1 MKKIIV
7 RLKDGTIYSFTREY
21 LWLNADELNDTR
33 KRFIQLITDIEDLYV
48 SKEEITS
55 IESYDINSEI
65 EADEKEK

>member
-33 KRFIQLITDIEDLYV
+33 KRFIQIGDLYV
-48 SKEEITS
+48 SKEEIKS

>member
-7 RLKDGTIYSFTREY
+7 RLKDGTIYSVTREY
-21 LWLNADELNDTR
+21 LWLNVDELNDTR

-48 SKEEITS
+48 SKEEIKS